1 MGELAY
7 IDYCRNINLDL
18 LEMIGSG
25 YVIDHVVAEHNKRA
39 KDEAY
44 RIYVGDLLKCLAET
58 WGAQIP
64 YRYADMIAPQEEEQ
78 KSGDEVAIE
87 VITKLGLK
95 GKTDGLH
102 EVESDTVA

>member
-1 MGELAY
+1 M
-7 IDYCRNINLDL
+7 
-18 LEMIGSG
+18 GSG
-25 YVIDHVVAEHNKRA
+25 YVIDHVVAEHHKRA

-64 YRYADMIAPQEEEQ
+64 YRYADMIAPQEEQ